1 MSDPANTT
9 TRRTRVIPADEAAAA
24 MAWAPP
30 AVAGGARAGGVG
42 MVTARQIETLHKEA
56 YDEGFAQGRRE
67 ALEQARTRLE
77 ALTRGMSAPLSE
89 FDEACLE
96 DLVLL
101 VKTVARALVRREL
114 RADPGEIMAVVRE
127 AMAALPSGARQINLH
142 LHPEDARLVREALS
156 VSEGERHWRIIED
169 PTQERGGC
177 RAQTEVSTV
186 NADLETRLNAVVSK
200 LLGGRRDDD
209 IGA

>member
-1 MSDPANTT
+1 MSDQTNSSV
-9 TRRTRVIPADEAAAA
+9 RRTRVIPADEVASAT
-24 MAWAPP
+24 AWAPP
-30 AVAGGARAGGVG
+30 AVAGGGRAAGVG
-42 MVTARQIETLHKEA
+42 MVTAKQIEAIHKEA

-89 FDEACLE
+89 LDEACLE
-96 DLVLL
+96 DLVVL
-101 VKTVARALVRREL
+101 VKTVARGLVRREL

-127 AMAALPSGARQINLH
+127 AMAALPSGSRQINLH

-156 VSEGERHWRIIED
+156 VSDAERHWRIIED

-186 NADLETRLNAVVSK
+186 NADLETRLNAIVSK
-200 LLGGRRDDD
+200 LLGGSRDDD
-209 IGA
+209 GA